1 MPQFRPTIAGRAAER
16 LNVRQS
22 PLAIPAHQIAAAR
35 NPTDPISAITRK
47 TKAKRR
53 LESVND
59 AHSLDTAV

>member
-1 MPQFRPTIAGRAAER
+1 MPKFRPTIAGRAAEP

-22 PLAIPAHQIAAAR
+22 PLAIQAHQIDAAR
-35 NPTDPISAITRK
+35 NPTDPISAITCK

-59 AHSLDTAV
+59 ARWLDTAV